1 MWTSRAPHPHLVP
14 HPTLS
19 PSTRVMNY
27 GRVPCGQRPSHLWQ
41 SITGPL
47 PPLCVRHA
55 RDHDGRF
62 PQALGRLTPVTGMS
76 GSAFGAWV
84 PVAIAVTGPHGPR
97 KGHPFPGQHS
107 GKQDTPRGP
116 WRERWGLGA
125 LALSWRHICASQLL
139 SQASSWPMLMG
150 QIKLD
155 FSPFLTMAICVCS
168 YPWYSCGSRSLAGA
182 WWGGGVFT

>member
-14 HPTLS
+14 HPTLP

-27 GRVPCGQRPSHLWQ
+27 GRVPCGQRTSHLWQ

-47 PPLCVRHA
+47 PPLCVGHA

-62 PQALGRLTPVTGMS
+62 PQALGRLTPAMGMS

-84 PVAIAVTGPHGPR
+84 PAAIAVTGPHRPR

-107 GKQDTPRGP
+107 GKEDTPRGP
-116 WRERWGLGA
+116 WMEAWGSGPE
-125 LALSWRHICASQLL
+125 L
-139 SQASSWPMLMG
+139 SQASSWPTLMG
-150 QIKLD
+150 QIELD

-168 YPWYSCGSRSLAGA
+168 YPWSSCGSRSPAGA
-182 WWGGGVFT
+182 CWGWGFFT